1 MNEATQEKQDSGQRK
16 SSLEEASRP
25 ASAEV
30 DMKEDTQYITGAKLT
45 AAMASVSIVM
55 LIAMIDLSII
65 TTVRRPRVYRP
76 FTAEY

>member
-1 MNEATQEKQDSGQRK
+1 MDKATQPEEKQGPDQRS

-30 DMKEDTQYITGAKLT
+30 DMKEDMQFITGPKLM

-65 TTVRRPRVYRP
+65 TTV
-76 FTAEY
+76 